1 MSELNDSFPSN
12 SHKSQ
17 EQAQEQKQGDQK
29 PVIPIFEGESAGAVR
44 KKSTG
49 KSFLRWCRK
58 MFLSDRKPKDIAKD
72 VIENQFVPGVI
83 DTVRNALVSSLDMA
97 FYKNSSPSSNSSNNI
112 SYSKMYRSSNT
123 NIVTTRTR
131 SSNGTSEKDNQK
143 DEDDLSNGF
152 NNPCFRTQADAINFL
167 KMMKEYDYPTLSVH
181 TLYMMRK
188 KHIDYTWDA
197 YGWTKEEI
205 AAVNVVHINNPQF
218 PWMINLPEAH
228 VIS

>member
-1 MSELNDSFPSN
+1 MSELNDAFPSN

-17 EQAQEQKQGDQK
+17 EQAQEDKK
-29 PVIPIFEGESAGAVR
+29 PVIPVFEGESAGAAR
-44 KKSTG
+44 KKSAG
-49 KSFLRWCRK
+49 KSFWRWCRK

-97 FYKNSSPSSNSSNNI
+97 FYKNTSSSTGSNNI

-123 NIVTTRTR
+123 NNVTTRTQ
-131 SSNGTSEKDNQK
+131 SNRTPEKDNQK
-143 DEDDLSNGF
+143 STDDLSDGF

-181 TLYMMRK
+181 TLYMMRR

-197 YGWTKEEI
+197 YGWTREEI

-228 VIS
+228 EIN

>member
-17 EQAQEQKQGDQK
+17 EQALIDANDNSK
-29 PVIPIFEGESAGAVR
+29 PVVPVFEGESAGAIR
-44 KKSTG
+44 KKSSS
-49 KSFLRWCRK
+49 KSFWRWCRK
-58 MFLSDRKPKDIAKD
+58 MFLSDRKPKDIAMD

-97 FYKNSSPSSNSSNNI
+97 FYKNSSSSSNSSNNI
-112 SYSKMYRSSNT
+112 SYSKMYRGSSSNNN
-123 NIVTTRTR
+123 NITTR
-131 SSNGTSEKDNQK
+131 SSSPKISNSNQK
-143 DEDDLSNGF
+143 TEDDMSNGF
-152 NNPCFRTQADAINFL
+152 NNPCFKTQIDAIRFL
-167 KMMKEYDYPTLSVH
+167 NMMKEYDYPTLSVH

-205 AAVNVVHINNPQF
+205 ANVNVVHINNPDY